1 MASSMIAV
9 VEMGTSRMLG
19 ATGEYLQDGSVR
31 LISLVSQPSSG
42 LRGGVIID
50 RDNAVRSVQEL
61 LGKLQAKTKEA
72 LKAKVDI
79 ATVSLLCT
87 SGEISCDTCTKI
99 MPIASPD
106 HYITEEDCALLIK
119 QLNEVPVSPERQMI
133 AKVRTNWFVDSV
145 RCDKPANLKGGEL
158 MLQGLIV
165 HTLSSRL
172 NLFLDV
178 LEEANVETD
187 YERIYVPA
195 MTAAQVGLDKEQQR
209 IGTLLLDLGGDTTS
223 WCVFHNGG
231 IISVGSIPIGGD
243 HITNDLMA
251 GFCTGS
257 TMSAENLKRMH
268 GSAVLD
274 GIDSSVR
281 VKLPTELGGEART
294 ASLRSVA
301 MVVNA
306 RLEETLNIVREL
318 LGEQVLACLGGG
330 IVLSGNGSLLNGAT
344 RLVEQV
350 FGKPC
355 SLIRLETGFA
365 EIDRNPTDTAALWG
379 ALVQTAR
386 YELHS
391 ELQRRERGLFKR
403 LFGWMADFFFEQG
416 GSEK

>member
-50 RDNAVRSVQEL
+50 RDNAVKSVQEL
-61 LGKLQAKTKEA
+61 LSKLQAKTKET
-72 LKAKVDI
+72 LNSKVDI

-87 SGEISCDTCTKI
+87 CGEISCDTSTKS
-99 MPIASPD
+99 MPIAAAD
-106 HYITEEDCALLIK
+106 HYVTEEDCGRLIK
-119 QLNEVPVSPERQMI
+119 QLNEVPVPPERQMI

-145 RCDKPANLKGGEL
+145 RCDKPTNLKGSEL

-243 HITNDLMA
+243 HVTNDLMA

-257 TMSAENLKRMH
+257 TLSAENLKRLH
-268 GSAVLD
+268 GNAVLD
-274 GIDSSVR
+274 GIDSRTR
-281 VKLPTELGGEART
+281 VKIPTELGGEART
-294 ASLRSVA
+294 ASLLSIA
-301 MVVNA
+301 KVVNA
-306 RLEETLNIVREL
+306 RMEETLGIVREL
-318 LGEQVLACLGGG
+318 LGQQVLDCLGGG
-330 IVLSGNGSLLNGAT
+330 IVLSGNGSLLNGT
-344 RLVEQV
+344 TKLVEHV

-355 SLIRLETGFA
+355 SLVQLKTGFA
-365 EIDRNPTDTAALWG
+365 EIDRNPTDTAAVWG

-391 ELQRRERGLFKR
+391 DMQRRERGLFKR
-403 LFGWMADFFFEQG
+403 LYSWMTDFFFEQG
-416 GSEK
+416 GNEK